1 MKLEF
6 TTILM
11 FFNPSCIQAPNLTQE
26 EIEAMFDLGED
37 IKNTG
42 YYQSIL
48 KKTKLQVVPSLIE
61 KGLSIQEI
69 AEMFELDVEEV
80 RKVARGELQ

>member
-1 MKLEF
+1 
-6 TTILM
+6 
-11 FFNPSCIQAPNLTQE
+11 
-26 EIEAMFDLGED
+26 MFDLGED
-37 IKNTG
+37 IKKTG

-48 KKTKLQVVPSLIE
+48 KKTKLQVVPSLVE